1 MCFNPQQE
9 QINKERL
16 IFISLCSDD
25 DRKRING
32 KMSMQLRD
40 FERLCYLLD
49 SLGLNYFL
57 AELER
62 NHPKLLRLLKEE
74 DLDMKIRTHKRS
86 QSWQDMMAQWFEV
99 FCEQLPSPTMKP
111 YFEQI
116 FKEDYPYVFQKS
128 KNE

>member
-1 MCFNPQQE
+1 MCFNLNQE

-16 IFISLCSDD
+16 IFISLCSDE

-32 KMSMQLRD
+32 EINMQLRD
-40 FERLCYLLD
+40 FERIGYLLD

-57 AELER
+57 TEFER
-62 NHPKLLRLLKEE
+62 NHPGLLMLLNEE
-74 DLDMKIRTHKRS
+74 DLDIKIHARKRS
-86 QSWQDMMAQWFEV
+86 KSWQDMMAQWFEV

-116 FKEDYPYVFQKS
+116 FKEDYPRAFQKE